1 MHKHTI
7 KYINISPKCV
17 KHLSNKIL
25 IKLYNRYTLASVL
38 INFSKDMCPEEEDGC
53 SASKEGLLQTAL
65 VVVYLLVSNIFQNF
79 FLFQF
84 LYRQLQYLAIW
95 GTDIPENY

>member
-1 MHKHTI
+1 M
-7 KYINISPKCV
+7 IS
-17 KHLSNKIL
+17 IQ
-25 IKLYNRYTLASVL
+25 LYHRYTLASVL

-65 VVVYLLVSNIFQNF
+65 VVVYLLVSNIFQKY